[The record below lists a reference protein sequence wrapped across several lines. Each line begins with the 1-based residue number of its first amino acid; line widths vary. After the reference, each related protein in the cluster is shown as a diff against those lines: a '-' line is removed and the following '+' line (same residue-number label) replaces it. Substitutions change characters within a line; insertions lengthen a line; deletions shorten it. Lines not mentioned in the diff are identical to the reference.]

1 MYSFT
6 NVLISEHSFGN
17 GKIENQTINNY
28 LNYTMKQRILCLLFL
43 FQIISFCA
51 NASDGYDLWMGYHKI
66 NKPDLAMQYKAFT
79 KQVYI
84 QSTLTETVIKNEI
97 SIAVKSMLE
106 QVPSYT
112 KDSNQAGLIFKI
124 DPSYKDINEEGY
136 AIHSVQKHNKNSVV
150 IIAKQANGLLYGCY
164 ALLRSMQMQV
174 NLTAMHISSSP
185 TLPIRIL
192 NHWDNINRSVE
203 RGYAGISIFNW
214 HTLPDYID
222 KRYIDYARA
231 NASIGI
237 NGTVVTNVNANAQ
250 FLTKEYLV
258 KVKALADAFR
268 PYGIKI
274 YLTARFSAPIEI
286 GNLKTADPLDSTVR
300 NWWAT
305 KAKEIYSLIPDFG
318 GFLVK
323 ANSEGQ
329 PGPQNYNRTHADGAN
344 MIAKAVAPFKGI
356 VIWRAFVYS
365 NETPEDRFKQAYTE
379 FKPLDGKFD
388 KNVLVQ
394 IKNGPIDFQ
403 PREPFHPL
411 FGAMPKTPE
420 VLEFQITQEYL
431 GQATHL
437 VYEGPMFKEVLESK
451 INATQTVMDVL
462 ENPVSGLSGMSGVA
476 NIGND
481 INWCGHPFAQANWYA
496 FGRLAWN
503 PHTSAKEIANEWIQ
517 QTFSND
523 KKVVDTINNIMLSS
537 YENMVHYMTPLGL
550 HHIMG
555 NGHHYGPMPW
565 GNTLSRADWNPVYY
579 HKSDA
584 YGTGFDRVAT
594 GSNAIA
600 QYDPN
605 VQQQWKDSSTC
616 DERFLLWFH
625 HVSWNHTMK
634 NGNSFWNELCYQY
647 NDGVNGVSK
656 MQNQWKGLAKYINED
671 QHKQVS
677 QLLAIQLKDAIWWRD
692 ACLLY
697 FQTFS
702 KQPLPKDYPLP
713 AHDLKYYQ
721 SLNFPFA
728 PGNGK

>member
-1 MYSFT
+1 MK
-6 NVLISEHSFGN
+6 N
-17 GKIENQTINNY
+17 KIIY
-28 LNYTMKQRILCLLFL
+28 IVLLFL
-43 FQIISFCA
+43 VIA
-51 NASDGYDLWMGYHKI
+51 NFSNAADGYDLWLGYHKI
-66 NKPDLAMQYKAFT
+66 NNPNLKTNYKKIFSAIYLSD
-79 KQVYI
+79 KQKN
-84 QSTLTETVIKNEI
+84 TTVKIIKNEL
-97 SIAVKSMLE
+97 SLAANSMCEENPVFTNDNVKASL
-106 QVPSYT
+106 
-112 KDSNQAGLIFKI
+112 LFKI
-124 DPSYKDINEEGY
+124 DENNKAINEEGY
-136 AIHSVQKHNKNSVV
+136 AIKSLVNNNQNQIVITAKNEV
-150 IIAKQANGLLYGCY
+150 GLLYGCF
-164 ALLRSMQMQV
+164 ALLRSMQMQE
-174 NLTAMHISSSP
+174 NPNTLNIISSPS
-185 TLPIRIL
+185 LKIRML
-192 NHWDNINRSVE
+192 NHWDNINRTVE
-203 RGYAGISIFNW
+203 RGYAGNSIFNW

-237 NGTVVTNVNANAQ
+237 NGTVVTNVNANAL
-250 FLTKEYLV
+250 FLTAPYLE
-258 KVKALADAFR
+258 KVKALADVFR

-286 GNLKTADPLDSTVR
+286 GNLKTADPLDPEVQK
-300 NWWAT
+300 WWAE
-305 KAKEIYSLIPDFG
+305 KSKEIYDLIPDFG

-344 MIAKAVAPFKGI
+344 MIANAVSPYKGI

-379 FKPLDGKFD
+379 FKPLDGKFN

-411 FGAMPKTPE
+411 FGAMTKTPE

-431 GQATHL
+431 GQSTHL
-437 VYEGPMFKEVLESK
+437 VYEGTMFQEVLESK
-451 INATQTVMDVL
+451 INAAQSVMEFL
-462 ENPVSGLSGMSGVA
+462 ENPIAGLSGMSGVA
-476 NIGND
+476 NIGSD

-503 PHTSAKEIANEWIQ
+503 PHNSAKDIANEWIQ
-517 QTFSND
+517 QTWSQE
-523 KKVVDTINNIMLSS
+523 KKAIDTIQNIMMAS
-537 YENMVHYMTPLGL
+537 YENMVKYMTPIGL

-565 GNTLSRADWNPVYY
+565 GNTLDRADWNPVYY

-584 YGTGFDRVAT
+584 FGIGFDRTAT

-600 QYDPN
+600 QFDPFIQN
-605 VQQQWKDSSTC
+605 QWKDSSTC
-616 DERFLLWFH
+616 DEKFLLWFH
-625 HVSWNHTMK
+625 HVSWNHKMK
-634 NGNSFWNELCYQY
+634 NGNSLWNELCYQY
-647 NDGVNGVSK
+647 NEGVTGVRQ
-656 MQNQWKGLAKYINED
+656 MQKQWKQIETSID
-671 QHKQVS
+671 QEQHHQVS

-692 ACLLY
+692 ACLQY

-702 KQPLPKDYPLP
+702 KQPLPKGYPLP

-721 SLNFPFA
+721 SLNFPYA

>member
-1 MYSFT
+1 MKK
-6 NVLISEHSFGN
+6 
-17 GKIENQTINNY
+17 KII
-28 LNYTMKQRILCLLFL
+28 YTVLLFL
-43 FQIISFCA
+43 VIA
-51 NASDGYDLWMGYHKI
+51 NFSNAADGYDLWLGYHKI
-66 NKPDLAMQYKAFT
+66 NNPNLKTNYKKIFSAIYLSD
-79 KQVYI
+79 KQKNTTI
-84 QSTLTETVIKNEI
+84 KIIKNEL
-97 SIAVKSMLE
+97 SLAANSMCDENPAFTNDNIKASL
-106 QVPSYT
+106 
-112 KDSNQAGLIFKI
+112 LFKI
-124 DPSYKDINEEGY
+124 DENNKAINEEGY
-136 AIHSVQKHNKNSVV
+136 TIKSLQNNNQNQIVITAKNEV
-150 IIAKQANGLLYGCY
+150 GLLYGCF
-164 ALLRSMQMQV
+164 ALFRSMQMQE
-174 NLTAMHISSSP
+174 NPSTLNIISSPS
-185 TLPIRIL
+185 LKIRML
-192 NHWDNINRSVE
+192 NHWDNINRTVE
-203 RGYAGISIFNW
+203 RGYAGNSIFNW

-237 NGTVVTNVNANAQ
+237 NGTVVTNVNANAL
-250 FLTKEYLV
+250 FLTPAYLE
-258 KVKALADAFR
+258 KVKALADVFR

-286 GNLKTADPLDSTVR
+286 GNLKTADPLDPEVQK
-300 NWWAT
+300 WWAE
-305 KAKEIYSLIPDFG
+305 KSKEIYDLIPDFG

-344 MIAKAVAPFKGI
+344 MIANAVAPYKGI

-379 FKPLDGKFD
+379 FKPLDGKFN

-411 FGAMPKTPE
+411 FGAMTKTPE

-431 GQATHL
+431 GQSTHL
-437 VYEGPMFKEVLESK
+437 VYQGPMFQEVLESK
-451 INATQTVMDVL
+451 INAAQSVMEFL
-462 ENPVSGLSGMSGVA
+462 ENPVAGLSGMSGVA
-476 NIGND
+476 NIGSD

-503 PHTSAKEIANEWIQ
+503 PHNSAKDIANEWIQ
-517 QTFSND
+517 QTWSQE
-523 KKVVDTINNIMLSS
+523 KKAIDTIQNIMMAS
-537 YENMVHYMTPLGL
+537 YENLVKYMTPIGL

-565 GNTLSRADWNPVYY
+565 GNTLDRADWNPVYY

-584 YGTGFDRVAT
+584 FGIGFDRTAT
-594 GSNAIA
+594 GSNAID
-600 QYDPN
+600 QYDSY
-605 VQQQWKDSSTC
+605 VQNKFKDSSTC
-616 DERFLLWFH
+616 DEKFLLWFH
-625 HVSWNHTMK
+625 HVSWNHKMK
-634 NGNSFWNELCYQY
+634 NGNSLWNELCYQY
-647 NDGVNGVSK
+647 NEGVAGVRQ
-656 MQNQWKGLAKYINED
+656 MQKQWKQIEASINQE
-671 QHKQVS
+671 QHHQVS

-692 ACLLY
+692 ACLQY

-702 KQPLPKDYPLP
+702 KQPLPKGYPLP

-721 SLNFPFA
+721 SLNFPYA